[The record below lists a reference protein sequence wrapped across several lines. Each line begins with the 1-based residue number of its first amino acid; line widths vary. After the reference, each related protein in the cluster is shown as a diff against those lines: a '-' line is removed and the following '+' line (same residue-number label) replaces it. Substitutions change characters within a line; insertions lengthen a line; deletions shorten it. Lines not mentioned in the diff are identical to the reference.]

1 MENLSP
7 QLIWTIVAVVG
18 VLLLLMFIVSL
29 FNKFLVKAAPG
40 QALVKT
46 GFGVDAP
53 KIHLSSAFIVPLL
66 NRVETIDLTVKT
78 VRIMRR
84 KYESLSCADGIRA
97 EVEVDFYIKINSIA
111 EDIAHVATTI
121 GCGRASDTEILRE
134 LFEAK
139 FADALK
145 TAGAKLTFD
154 QLYQNRRLFRDEVL
168 KALGQEGDQDVVL
181 NGYKLDDV
189 AIQFLEQLPLEQHN
203 EDNVLDSRGRKEIA
217 QRTSAEVEAANQRLR
232 QKEVTIAEQNR
243 EARLRQLQIEQDIKE
258 KEAAQTREILEA
270 ESRER
275 AATER
280 TVAEQEQLA
289 EQARIQKD
297 KQITVANEAKQK
309 EVQSAEIERE
319 RAVQLADEKRQQ
331 EVEQAQIARDRAV
344 RVAEQQKIQ
353 EIEIARIQRE
363 AAEAEALREK
373 LKMLEET
380 ALQEAEKIRAEEKAH
395 TVRALEIAER
405 DKAIDVIEAD
415 KRAQVDKAMQQV
427 EADVRAY
434 ELRNLAQ
441 ARLDAA
447 ALDSEAAEKQALAIE
462 IVGRAEAER
471 QRLHLDAQ
479 NVIGER
485 ALLAQVLNQLIPLL
499 PELTAQLMKPA
510 EHIDSIKVLNVNGLN
525 GVGSNSGDQPSPMQ
539 GILGTL
545 LQTGM
550 ALPVLKE
557 LMGALQTR
565 DGASDLIAGLRGLP
579 GGSTLA
585 DALESTPPAAPT
597 LGDGAPPKVL

>member
-1 MENLSP
+1 MELTP
-7 QLIWTIVAVVG
+7 QMYWVVG
-18 VLLLLMFIVSL
+18 LVVGAVLLVGFVISL

-46 GFGVDAP
+46 GFGADAP
-53 KIHLSSAFIVPLL
+53 RVYLSSAFVVPLF
-66 NRVETIDLTVKT
+66 NRVDTIDLTVKT
-78 VRIMRR
+78 VRIVRR

-97 EVEVDFYIKINSIA
+97 EVEVDFYIKINSIG
-111 EDIAHVATTI
+111 EDIGHVATTI

-154 QLYQNRRLFRDEVL
+154 QLYQNRRLFRDEIL
-168 KALGQEGDQDVVL
+168 KALGQEGEGEVVL

-217 QRTSAEVEAANQRLR
+217 QRTSSEVEAANQRLR

-258 KEAAQTREILEA
+258 KEAAQKREIHEA
-270 ESRER
+270 EARED
-275 AATER
+275 AATQR
-280 TVAEQEQLA
+280 TVAEQERMA
-289 EQARIQKD
+289 EEARILRD
-297 KQITVANEAKQK
+297 KQVTVANELKQQ
-309 EVQSAEIERE
+309 EVMAAEIERQ
-319 RAVQLADEKRQQ
+319 RAIELADEQKRQQ
-331 EVEQAQIARDRAV
+331 VEQAQIARERAIK
-344 RVAEQQKIQ
+344 VAEQQKIQ
-353 EIEIARIQRE
+353 EVEIARIQRE

-380 ALQEAEKIRAEEKAH
+380 ALQEAEKIRAEEKAQ
-395 TVRALEIAER
+395 TVRALEIAQRQKSIE
-405 DKAIDVIEAD
+405 VIEAE
-415 KRAQVDKAMQQV
+415 KRAQVEKAMQQV
-427 EADVRAY
+427 EADVSAY
-434 ELRNLAQ
+434 EIRNLAQ

-462 IVGRAEAER
+462 VVGRAEAER
-471 QRLHLDAQ
+471 ERLRLDAQ

-485 ALLAQVLNQLIPLL
+485 ALLAQTLQQLIPLL
-499 PELTAQLMKPA
+499 PQLTAELMKPA
-510 EHIDSIKVLNVNGLN
+510 EHIDSIKILNVTGMGGQGDGAPQPHPVAS
-525 GVGSNSGDQPSPMQ
+525 GV
-539 GILGTL
+539 LGTI

-557 LMGALQTR
+557 LLGALQGR
-565 DGASDLIAGLRGLP
+565 DGVTDVAHALRSLP
-579 GGSTLA
+579 GGPVLA
-585 DALESTPPAAPT
+585 DALQQGRTATPI
-597 LGDGAPPKVL
+597 GDGAAPPVA